1 LVRALARWLAMSLQ
15 GGHSVGERTHQRTRV
30 MEWGRWRVAHDLRTR
45 RVAPA
50 VRGRKPIGRPLSCE
64 GGWSRGQRGNG
75 VLSLH
80 AGASVHVSE
89 PRLCE
94 TVA

>member
-1 LVRALARWLAMSLQ
+1 
-15 GGHSVGERTHQRTRV
+15 
-30 MEWGRWRVAHDLRTR
+30 
-45 RVAPA
+45 VAPA